1 MELNNLKIYL
11 AEFGNQVTDSY
22 RDKIIKN
29 KVVATG
35 KLRDSIYYRLITT
48 ETSVGVYLSAVDY
61 WEYIEYGRKAGKF
74 VKIKPLKNWLLAKGL
89 KASPYAISK
98 SIQKK
103 GIKAKPFFRQS
114 LNEFEID
121 LIRIDEA
128 IQKDINEMLNIKLN
142 QTENIKWS

>member
-11 AEFGNQVTDSY
+11 SEFGKQVTDSY

-35 KLRDSIYYRLITT
+35 KLRDSINYKVIAT
-48 ETSVGVYLSAVDY
+48 ENSVGVYLSAVDY
-61 WEYIEYGRKAGKF
+61 WEYVEYGRKAGKA
-74 VKIKPLKNWLLAKGL
+74 VPIAPLKNWLLAKGL

-98 SIQKK
+98 SIQKT
-103 GIKAKPFFRQS
+103 GIKAKPFFRES

>member
-11 AEFGNQVTDSY
+11 AEFGEQVTNSY

-29 KVVATG
+29 KVVASG
-35 KLRDSIYYRLITT
+35 KLRDSINYRVITT
-48 ETSVGVYLSAVDY
+48 DDSIGVYLDAVDY
-61 WEYIEYGRKAGKF
+61 WEFVEYGRKAGKF
-74 VKIKPLKNWLLAKGL
+74 VPIKPLKNWLLKKGL

-98 SIQKK
+98 SIQKN

-114 LNEFEID
+114 LQEFEID
-121 LIRIDEA
+121 LNKVDDL

-142 QTENIKWS
+142 QTENIQWS

>member
-11 AEFGNQVTDSY
+11 ADFGNQVTDSY

-29 KVVATG
+29 NVVRTG
-35 KLRDSIYYRLITT
+35 KLRDSIDYKLITT
-48 ETSVGVYLSAVDY
+48 ENSVGVYLSAVHY
-61 WEYIEYGRKAGKF
+61 WKYVEYGRRAGKA
-74 VKIKPLKNWLLAKGL
+74 VPIAPLKNWLLAKGL

-98 SIQKK
+98 SIQKT
-103 GIKAKPFFRQS
+103 GIKSKPFFRQS

>member
-35 KLRDSIYYRLITT
+35 KLRDTINYKLITT

-61 WEYIEYGRKAGKF
+61 WEYVEYGRKAGKAAP
-74 VKIKPLKNWLLAKGL
+74 IKALKNWLLAKGL

-98 SIQKK
+98 SIQKT
-103 GIKAKPFFRQS
+103 GIKEKPFFRQS

-121 LIRIDEA
+121 KIRIHEA
-128 IQKDINEMLNIKLN
+128 IQKDIDEMLNIKLN

>member
-11 AEFGNQVTDSY
+11 SEFGEQVTNSY

-29 KVVATG
+29 KVVASG
-35 KLRDSIYYRLITT
+35 KLRDSINYKVITT
-48 ETSVGVYLSAVDY
+48 DTSIGVYLSAVDY
-61 WEYIEYGRKAGKF
+61 WEYVEYGRKAGKF
-74 VKIKPLKNWLLAKGL
+74 VPIKPLKNWLLQKGL

-103 GIKAKPFFRQS
+103 GIKEKPFFRQS
-114 LNEFEID
+114 LQEFEID
-121 LIRIDEA
+121 LNRVDDL

-142 QTENIKWS
+142 QTENIQWS

>member
-11 AEFGNQVTDSY
+11 ADFSKQVTDSY

-35 KLRDSIYYRLITT
+35 KLRDSINYRLITT
-48 ETSVGVYLSAVDY
+48 ETSVGFYLSAVDY
-61 WEYIEYGRKAGKF
+61 WEFVEDGRKAGKA
-74 VKIKPLKNWLLAKGL
+74 VPISPLKNWLLAKGL

-103 GIKAKPFFRQS
+103 EIEAELFFRQS

>member
-11 AEFGNQVTDSY
+11 AEFGNQITDSY

-35 KLRDSIYYRLITT
+35 KLRDSINYRLVTT
-48 ETSVGVYLSAVDY
+48 ENSVGVYLSAVDY
-61 WEYIEYGRKAGKF
+61 WEFVEYGRKAGKA
-74 VKIKPLKNWLLAKGL
+74 VPIAPLKNWLLAKGL

-98 SIQKK
+98 SIQKT
-103 GIKAKPFFRQS
+103 GIKSKPFFRQS

-121 LIRIDEA
+121 LIKVDDLL
-128 IQKDINEMLNIKLN
+128 QKDINEMLNIKLN

>member
-11 AEFGNQVTDSY
+11 ADFGKQVTDSY
-22 RDKIIKN
+22 REKIIKN

-35 KLRDSIYYRLITT
+35 KLRDSIKYKVISTDD
-48 ETSVGVYLSAVDY
+48 SIGVYLSAVDY
-61 WEYIEYGRKAGKF
+61 WEYVEYGRKAGKF
-74 VKIKPLKNWLLAKGL
+74 VPIKPLKNWLLQKGL

-103 GIKAKPFFRQS
+103 GIKEKPFFRQS

-121 LIRIDEA
+121 LNKIDDLL
-128 IQKDINEMLNIKLN
+128 QKDINEILNLKLN

>member
-35 KLRDSIYYRLITT
+35 KLRDSINYKVITT
-48 ETSVGVYLSAVDY
+48 ESSIGVYLSAVDY
-61 WEYIEYGRKAGKF
+61 WEFVEYGRR
-74 VKIKPLKNWLLAKGL
+74 AKGL

-98 SIQKK
+98 SIKNK
-103 GIKAKPFFRQS
+103 GIKSKPFFRQS

-121 LIRIDEA
+121 LIRIDEE

>member
-1 MELNNLKIYL
+1 MELNSLKIYL
-11 AEFGNQVTDSY
+11 AEFGKQVTDSY
-22 RDKIIKN
+22 KDKIIKN
-29 KVVATG
+29 KVVVTG
-35 KLRDSIYYRLITT
+35 KLRDSINYRLITT

-61 WEYIEYGRKAGKF
+61 WEYVEYGRKPRK
-74 VKIKPLKNWLLAKGL
+74 KWLLAKGL

-98 SIQKK
+98 
-103 GIKAKPFFRQS
+103 GIKAKPFFRES